1 MDIIPQTCSINS
13 YRSSSI
19 PDYWFWKIL
28 LIKGLY
34 FFIAFSQQQHHGH
47 YTCMKWLASVLWI
60 FWIVLF
66 IYINNGNNF
75 FWSVMKIAYVYCW
88 LGRAR
93 ANFDRVSQ
101 TKITVITTEF
111 QKKGKYL
118 CEPMRTQSETK
129 QTAGKCGRP
138 NRDWIKVSDWLRLAN
153 HRAMYRETNANSDSS
168 STTRKYGIKYF
179 FLTYCSVDER
189 CCFWLI
195 LA

>member
-1 MDIIPQTCSINS
+1 MLPCYLSITLLLKKNYNNNFNFTLDIIPQTCSINS

-75 FWSVMKIAYVYCW
+75 FRSVMKTAYVYCW

-93 ANFDRVSQ
+93 ANFDWASQ
-101 TKITVITTEF
+101 NQNHCNHNRISEKRKIPLWVNENSKWNKANRGKMRATK
-111 QKKGKYL
+111 
-118 CEPMRTQSETK
+118 S
-129 QTAGKCGRP
+129 
-138 NRDWIKVSDWLRLAN
+138 WL
-153 HRAMYRETNANSDSS
+153 D
-168 STTRKYGIKYF
+168 
-179 FLTYCSVDER
+179 
-189 CCFWLI
+189 
-195 LA
+195 

>member
-1 MDIIPQTCSINS
+1 MDIVPQTCSINS

-75 FWSVMKIAYVYCW
+75 FWSVMKTAYVYCW

-101 TKITVITTEF
+101 NQNHCNRNRISEKRKIPLWANENSKWNKANRGKMRATK
-111 QKKGKYL
+111 
-118 CEPMRTQSETK
+118 S
-129 QTAGKCGRP
+129 
-138 NRDWIKVSDWLRLAN
+138 WL
-153 HRAMYRETNANSDSS
+153 D
-168 STTRKYGIKYF
+168 
-179 FLTYCSVDER
+179 
-189 CCFWLI
+189 
-195 LA
+195 

>member
-75 FWSVMKIAYVYCW
+75 FLWRLLMFIVDWIELERILIECRK
-88 LGRAR
+88 
-93 ANFDRVSQ
+93 

-129 QTAGKCGRP
+129 QTAGKCVRP
-138 NRDWIKVSDWLRLAN
+138 NRDWIKNCIWLVKTGQSQS
-153 HRAMYRETNANSDSS
+153 E
-168 STTRKYGIKYF
+168 
-179 FLTYCSVDER
+179 V
-189 CCFWLI
+189 
-195 LA
+195 